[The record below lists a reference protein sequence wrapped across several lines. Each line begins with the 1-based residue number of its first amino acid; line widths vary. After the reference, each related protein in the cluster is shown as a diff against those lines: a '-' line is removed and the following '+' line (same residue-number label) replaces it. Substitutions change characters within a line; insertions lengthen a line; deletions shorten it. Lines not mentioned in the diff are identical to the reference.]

1 MTLFTEA
8 ILVSVYANSEALLI
22 CCAGAYAMHK
32 QIVSPPD
39 LKSFSK
45 VLLEVFFP
53 VFAFSNFRVYS
64 VEMLGKWYMACVGSA
79 IVMII
84 GALMGQLGAFILRLQ
99 PPYSKILILST
110 TFGNCGALPYV
121 LLPPIV
127 SNWKRVNANPEDAL
141 VEGFA
146 VISLF
151 ATVWTMALFFIG
163 RPYALSMKPQTA
175 GTAESQAEAEGI
187 LRKLRAVDSVVWC
200 ALAGIAV
207 GCVAPLRDFLSDRAE
222 GPLRFVGSFASN
234 FGPAGVPLSTM
245 ILGGSLY
252 MGARAEIQRRRAT
265 KAKAP
270 AADLEERPPEASEEA
285 AEGSQ
290 LLRLSVGAAFIKLLL
305 MPAISIPL
313 LVLAMNVGAL
323 PEDQPMLFMVLV
335 IQTGVPSAQTALAL
349 LVSAGLQKQAG
360 QMSIVYL
367 PMYIASV
374 FTLAALI
381 VVAVTLSDDFNISA
395 S

>member
-1 MTLFTEA
+1 
-8 ILVSVYANSEALLI
+8 
-22 CCAGAYAMHK
+22 MHK
-32 QIVSPPD
+32 QIVAPPD

-84 GALMGQLGAFILRLQ
+84 GALMGQLGAFILRLR

-127 SNWKRVNANPEDAL
+127 SNWKRVNGNPEDAL
-141 VEGFA
+141 AEGFA
-146 VISLF
+146 VISF
-151 ATVWTMALFFIG
+151 ATVWTMALFFLG
-163 RPYALSMKPQTA
+163 RPYALSMKPTGT
-175 GTAESQAEAEGI
+175 GTADSEAEAEGI

-207 GCVAPLRDFLSDRAE
+207 GCAAPLRDFLSDRAE

-252 MGARAEIQRRRAT
+252 VGARAEIQRRRGA

-270 AADLEERPPEASEEA
+270 AASDLEERPEASEEDS
-285 AEGSQ
+285 EGSQ

-313 LVLAMNVGAL
+313 LVLAVNVGAL

-381 VVAVTLSDDFNISA
+381 VVAVTLSEDFNISA

>member
-1 MTLFTEA
+1 M
-8 ILVSVYANSEALLI
+8 YANSEALLI

-64 VEMLGKWYMACVGSA
+64 VEMLGKWYMACVVSA

-84 GALMGQLGAFILRLQ
+84 GALMGQLGAFLLRLQ

-127 SNWKRVNANPEDAL
+127 SNWKRVNENPEDAL

-163 RPYALSMKPQTA
+163 RPYALSMKPQT
-175 GTAESQAEAEGI
+175 GTAESDAEAEGI

-207 GCVAPLRDFLSDRAE
+207 GCAAPLRDFLSDRAE

-234 FGPAGVPLSTM
+234 FGRAGVPLSTM

-252 MGARAEIQRRRAT
+252 MGARAEIQRRRAR
-265 KAKAP
+265 KAKA
-270 AADLEERPPEASEEA
+270 AASDLEERPEEEAS
-285 AEGSQ
+285 EGSQ
-290 LLRLSVGAAFIKLLL
+290 LLRLSLGAAFIKLLL

-313 LVLAMNVGAL
+313 LVLAVNVGAL

-381 VVAVTLSDDFNISA
+381 VVVVTLSDDFNISA
-395 S
+395 A

>member
-1 MTLFTEA
+1 
-8 ILVSVYANSEALLI
+8 
-22 CCAGAYAMHK
+22 
-32 QIVSPPD
+32 
-39 LKSFSK
+39 
-45 VLLEVFFP
+45 
-53 VFAFSNFRVYS
+53 
-64 VEMLGKWYMACVGSA
+64 
-79 IVMII
+79 
-84 GALMGQLGAFILRLQ
+84 LQ

-127 SNWKRVNANPEDAL
+127 TNWKRVNANPEDAL

-163 RPYALSMKPQTA
+163 RPYALSMKPTT

-207 GCVAPLRDFLSDRAE
+207 GCVAPLRDFLSDRAD

-265 KAKAP
+265 K
-270 AADLEERPPEASEEA
+270 ERGPEASEEA
-285 AEGSQ
+285 SEGSQ
-290 LLRLSVGAAFIKLLL
+290 LLRLSIGAAFIKLLL

-313 LVLAMNVGAL
+313 LVLAVNLGAL